1 MTEQEQSAESGIR
14 LQTFINALNI
24 TGKAFSKTLNVAQSH
39 ISQIC
44 AGKRNLTMPMLY
56 RITRRYPEINVL
68 WLLFGEGNMLKD
80 QEQTQSVEEPRVPYE
95 KLRPIALE
103 DLAAIIISIQDE
115 NAELRRRLER
125 VERRLDDQD
134 KTRLP

>member
-1 MTEQEQSAESGIR
+1 
-14 LQTFINALNI
+14 
-24 TGKAFSKTLNVAQSH
+24 
-39 ISQIC
+39 
-44 AGKRNLTMPMLY
+44 
-56 RITRRYPEINVL
+56 
-68 WLLFGEGNMLKD
+68 MLKD